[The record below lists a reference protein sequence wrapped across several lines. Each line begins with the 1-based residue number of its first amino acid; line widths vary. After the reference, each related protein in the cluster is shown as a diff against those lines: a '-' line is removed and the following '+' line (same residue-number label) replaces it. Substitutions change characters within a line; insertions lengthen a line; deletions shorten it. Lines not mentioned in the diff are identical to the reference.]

1 VSSRPTPS
9 GEGEHVESEPLTVR
23 RAATHVLFGIGG
35 GVANVVYGT
44 VVVLAALT
52 AAYGSENHP
61 WRLAVVVFTS
71 VVVLWV
77 AHVYAHALSHSLETQ
92 KQLSAGEL
100 VHVGRRELGIVL
112 SAIGPMVALLLGAA
126 KVFDETVAIW
136 LAFGVGLLT
145 LAVEGVRYAQLERVG
160 PLGTLVAI
168 ALNVALGLFL
178 VALKVAVAH

>member
-1 VSSRPTPS
+1 M
-9 GEGEHVESEPLTVR
+9 EPFK
-23 RAATHVLFGIGG
+23 RAATHVLFGIDG

-61 WRLAVVVFTS
+61 WRLALVVFTS

-77 AHVYAHALSHSLETQ
+77 AHVYAHALSHSLETR
-92 KQLSAGEL
+92 KQLSGGEL
-100 VHVGRRELGIVL
+100 VNVGRRELGIVL
-112 SAIGPMVALLLGAA
+112 SAVGPMIALLLGAA
-126 KVFDETVAIW
+126 HVFAETVAIW
-136 LAFGVGLLT
+136 VAFGVGLLT
-145 LAVEGVRYAQLERVG
+145 LAVEGVRYARLERAGPVG
-160 PLGTLVAI
+160 TIVAV

>member
-1 VSSRPTPS
+1 VA
-9 GEGEHVESEPLTVR
+9 SEPLTVK

-44 VVVLAALT
+44 VVVLAAMT

-61 WRLAVVVFTS
+61 WRLAVVVVTS

-92 KQLSAGEL
+92 AHLNVRGL
-100 VHVGRRELGIVL
+100 VHVGQRELGIVL
-112 SAIGPMVALLLGAA
+112 SAIGPTIALLLGAA
-126 KVFDETVAIW
+126 HVFDETVAIW

-145 LAVEGVRYAQLERVG
+145 LGVEGVRYARLERVG
-160 PLGTLVAI
+160 LAGTLVAV
-168 ALNVALGLFL
+168 ALNVALGLSL